1 MALDAPEEGT
11 VPEAAPQPRPFD
23 SSFVID
29 LPSVGSPSI
38 RPGDGAVAYVVTRVD
53 RETLASESHI
63 ERVAFGGG
71 GARRL
76 TEGPRDGS
84 PRWSPDG
91 GTLAFVRREEDEP
104 AQLWLQPADGGE
116 ATPLTSLRGGVAEF
130 AWAPNGTTLYCTSDV
145 DPDALAASEER
156 DPPLPRVREVHEI
169 YYRGDTIGWRGRT
182 RRQIYAVPASGGRAR
197 RLTRGDFQHR
207 ALAVSPDGAALAF
220 ASDRSRRRHE
230 RAPWGAELCVML
242 AEGGRV
248 RRFARDVVAVGGI
261 VWRPGRAPGE
271 EQIAFVGA
279 PEDNT
284 WQRYVYLLDLAS
296 GECRRLTDDS
306 IDPQTGFFPI
316 APPPPLVWREDRVLF
331 LADAAG
337 ASGIYAVTPSGDLE
351 AVRARREI
359 IGGLDATAE
368 GERLAF
374 VASSP
379 RVAPQV
385 RTLDLRAGR
394 GRAVTRAGADY
405 LAAHPPGRTERFR
418 VRRGESIEARLVHP
432 RDFDASRRYPL
443 VLEIHGGPNAFHGDG
458 FSALHQ
464 VFAGAGF
471 LVLAVNPR
479 GSSSYGA
486 DFTAQVFEDW
496 GGEDYL
502 DLLAAVDAACRR
514 PYVDEERLGLH
525 GYSYGGYMSSW
536 IVGHSER
543 FRAAV
548 IGAPVTNLVS
558 MYGQTDIAVSFGER
572 QWGGL
577 PQENFDHYVERS
589 PLTYADRVTTPVLL
603 LHGEDDIRVPISQ
616 SEELYVALKR
626 RGKTVEFARFPGC
639 SHLFLRGGHAA
650 LRTEYYDRSVAWLQR
665 WLTP

>member
-1 MALDAPEEGT
+1 MAQPAPST
-11 VPEAAPQPRPFD
+11 APPPRPFD
-23 SSFVID
+23 SDFVLD
-29 LPSVGSPSI
+29 MPSVGSPAI
-38 RPGDGAVAYVVTRVD
+38 RPGDGAVAYVVSHVD

-63 ERVAFGGG
+63 ERVSYGG
-71 GARRL
+71 GAARPL
-76 TEGPRDGS
+76 TSGPRDGS

-91 GTLAFVRREEDEP
+91 STLAFLRREGEGSPQIWLLP
-104 AQLWLQPADGGE
+104 AEGGE
-116 ATPLTSLRGGVAEF
+116 AAALTSLRGGVAEF
-130 AWAPNGTTLYCTSDV
+130 VWSPDGATIYCTSDV
-145 DPDALAASEER
+145 DPDAPPASAER
-156 DPPLPRVREVHEI
+156 QPPVPRVREVHEI

-182 RRQIYAVPASGGRAR
+182 RRQIFAVAAVGGRAR

-207 ALAVSPDGAALAF
+207 ALAVSPDGEWLAF
-220 ASDRSRRRHE
+220 ASDRSMRRHE
-230 RAPWGAELCVML
+230 RAPWGAELCVMPV
-242 AEGGRV
+242 AGGRV
-248 RRFARDVVAVGGI
+248 RRLARDVVAVGGI
-261 VWRPGRAPGE
+261 AWRPGRAPGE
-271 EQIAFVGA
+271 EQIAFVGS

-284 WQRYVYLLDLAS
+284 WQRYLYLLDLAS
-296 GECRRLTDDS
+296 GECWRLTDDS
-306 IDPQTGFFPI
+306 VDPQTGFFPI
-316 APPPPLVWREDRVLF
+316 APAPPLVWHEGRVLF

-337 ASGIYAVTPSGDLE
+337 ASGVYAVTPSGEFE
-351 AVRARREI
+351 AVRARREL
-359 IGGLDATAE
+359 IGGLDATPD
-368 GERLAF
+368 GERLAV
-374 VASSP
+374 VASNATS
-379 RVAPQV
+379 APQV
-385 RTLDLRAGR
+385 RTLDLRSGR
-394 GRAVTRAGADY
+394 GRVVASAGSGY
-405 LAAHPPGRTERFR
+405 LDAQPPGRTERFR
-418 VRRGESIEARLVHP
+418 VRRAGESIEARLVHP
-432 RDFDASRRYPL
+432 PDFDASQRYPL

-458 FSALHQ
+458 FSPLHQ
-464 VFAGAGF
+464 VLAGAGF

-514 PYVDEERLGLH
+514 PYVDEARLGLH

-536 IVGHSER
+536 IVGHSDR

-577 PQENFDHYVERS
+577 PQDNFDHYVERS

-639 SHLFLRGGHAA
+639 SHLFLRTGHAS
-650 LRTEYYDRSVAWLQR
+650 LRKEYYDRSVAWLQH

>member
-1 MALDAPEEGT
+1 MAQPAPST
-11 VPEAAPQPRPFD
+11 APPPRPFD
-23 SSFVID
+23 SDFVLD
-29 LPSVGSPSI
+29 MPSVGSPAI
-38 RPGDGAVAYVVTRVD
+38 RPGDGAVAYVVSHVD

-63 ERVAFGGG
+63 ERVPFGGG
-71 GARRL
+71 ATQPL
-76 TEGPRDGS
+76 TSGPRDGS
-84 PRWSPDG
+84 PCWSPDG
-91 GTLAFVRREEDEP
+91 STLAFLRREEEGAPQIWLLP
-104 AQLWLQPADGGE
+104 AEGGE
-116 ATPLTSLRGGVAEF
+116 AAALTSLRGGVAEF
-130 AWAPNGTTLYCTSDV
+130 VWLPDGATIYCTSDV
-145 DPDALAASEER
+145 DPDAPPASAER
-156 DPPLPRVREVHEI
+156 QPPVPRVREVHEI

-182 RRQIYAVPASGGRAR
+182 RRQIFAVAAVGGRAR

-207 ALAVSPDGAALAF
+207 ALAVSPDGEWLAF
-220 ASDRSRRRHE
+220 ASDRSMRRHE
-230 RAPWGAELCVML
+230 RAPWGAELCVMPV
-242 AEGGRV
+242 AGGRV
-248 RRFARDVVAVGGI
+248 RRLARDVVAVGGI
-261 VWRPGRAPGE
+261 AWRPGRAPGE
-271 EQIAFVGA
+271 EQIAFVGS

-284 WQRYVYLLDLAS
+284 WQRYLYLLDLAS
-296 GECRRLTDDS
+296 GECWRLTDDS
-306 IDPQTGFFPI
+306 VDPQTGFFPI
-316 APPPPLVWREDRVLF
+316 APAPPLVWHEGRVLF

-337 ASGIYAVTPSGDLE
+337 ASGVYAVTPSGELE
-351 AVRARREI
+351 AVRARREL
-359 IGGLDATAE
+359 IGGLDATPD
-368 GERLAF
+368 GERLAV
-374 VASSP
+374 VASNATS
-379 RVAPQV
+379 APQV
-385 RTLDLRAGR
+385 RTLDLRSGR
-394 GRAVTRAGADY
+394 GRVVASAGSGY
-405 LAAHPPGRTERFR
+405 LDAQPPGRTERFR
-418 VRRGESIEARLVHP
+418 VRRAGESIEARLVHP
-432 RDFDASRRYPL
+432 PDFDASQRYPL

-458 FSALHQ
+458 FSPLHQ
-464 VFAGAGF
+464 VLAGAGF

-514 PYVDEERLGLH
+514 PYVDEARLGLH

-536 IVGHSER
+536 IVGHSDR

-577 PQENFDHYVERS
+577 PQDNFDHYVERS

-639 SHLFLRGGHAA
+639 SHLFLRTGHAS
-650 LRTEYYDRSVAWLQR
+650 LRKEYYDRSVAWLQH

>member
-1 MALDAPEEGT
+1 MPQ
-11 VPEAAPQPRPFD
+11 PAPQPRPFN
-23 SSFVID
+23 SSFVLD

-38 RPGDGAVAYVVTRVD
+38 RAGDGAVAYVVTRVD
-53 RETLASESHI
+53 GETLATESHI
-63 ERVAFGGG
+63 ERVPFGGG
-71 GARRL
+71 AARRL

-104 AQLWLQPADGGE
+104 AQIWLQPAEGGE
-116 ATPLTSLRGGVAEF
+116 AAPLTSLRGGVAEF
-130 AWAPNGTTLYCTSDV
+130 AWSPDGATIYCTSDV
-145 DPDALAASEER
+145 DPDALPASEER

-182 RRQIYAVPASGGRAR
+182 RRQIYAVPTSGGRAR

-207 ALAVSPDGAALAF
+207 ALAVSPDGSALAF

-230 RAPWGAELCVML
+230 RAPWGAELCVMP

-261 VWRPGRAPGE
+261 AWRPGRAEGE

-279 PEDNT
+279 PDDNT

-316 APPPPLVWREDRVLF
+316 APAPLLVWRGDRVLF

-337 ASGIYAVTPSGDLE
+337 SSGIYAVTPSGDLE
-351 AVRARREI
+351 AIRARREI

-379 RVAPQV
+379 RAAPQV

-394 GRAVTRAGADY
+394 GRTVTRAGADY

-418 VRRGESIEARLVHP
+418 VRRGGESIEARLVHP
-432 RDFDASRRYPL
+432 PDFDASRRYPL

-502 DLLAAVDAACRR
+502 DLLAAVDAVCRR

-536 IVGHSER
+536 IVGHDDR

-639 SHLFLRGGHAA
+639 SHLFLRSGHAA
-650 LRTEYYDRSVAWLQR
+650 LRKEYYDRSVAWLQR

>member
-1 MALDAPEEGT
+1 MAQPAPST
-11 VPEAAPQPRPFD
+11 APPPRPFD
-23 SSFVID
+23 SDFVLD
-29 LPSVGSPSI
+29 MPSVGSPAI
-38 RPGDGAVAYVVTRVD
+38 RPGDGAVAYVVSHVD

-63 ERVAFGGG
+63 ERVSYGG
-71 GARRL
+71 GAARPL
-76 TEGPRDGS
+76 TSGPRDGS

-91 GTLAFVRREEDEP
+91 STLAFLRREEEGSPQIWLLP
-104 AQLWLQPADGGE
+104 AEGGE
-116 ATPLTSLRGGVAEF
+116 AAALTSLRGGVAEF
-130 AWAPNGTTLYCTSDV
+130 VWSPDGATIYCTSDV
-145 DPDALAASEER
+145 DPDAPPASAER
-156 DPPLPRVREVHEI
+156 QPPVPRVREVHEI

-182 RRQIYAVPASGGRAR
+182 RRQIFAVAAAGGRAR

-207 ALAVSPDGAALAF
+207 ALAVSPDGEWLAF

-230 RAPWGAELCVML
+230 RAPWGAELCVMP
-242 AEGGRV
+242 AAGGRV
-248 RRFARDVVAVGGI
+248 RRLARDVVAVGGI
-261 VWRPGRAPGE
+261 AWRPGREQGE

-279 PEDNT
+279 PEEHI
-284 WQRYVYLLDLAS
+284 WQRYLYLLDLAS
-296 GECRRLTDDS
+296 GECWRLTDDS
-306 IDPQTGFFPI
+306 VDPQTGFFPI
-316 APPPPLVWREDRVLF
+316 APAPPLVWHEGRVLF

-337 ASGIYAVTPSGDLE
+337 ASGVYAVTPSGEFE
-351 AVRARREI
+351 AVRARREL
-359 IGGLDATAE
+359 IGGLDATPD
-368 GERLAF
+368 GERLAV
-374 VASSP
+374 VASNATS
-379 RVAPQV
+379 APQV
-385 RTLDLRAGR
+385 RTLDLRSGR
-394 GRAVTRAGADY
+394 GRVVAGAGSGY
-405 LAAHPPGRTERFR
+405 LEAHPTGRTERFR
-418 VRRGESIEARLVHP
+418 VRRAGESIEARLVHP
-432 RDFDASRRYPL
+432 PGFDASQRYPL

-458 FSALHQ
+458 FSPLHQ
-464 VFAGAGF
+464 VLAGAGF

-514 PYVDEERLGLH
+514 PYVDEARLGLH

-536 IVGHSER
+536 IVGHSDR

-577 PQENFDHYVERS
+577 PQDNFDHYVERS

-616 SEELYVALKR
+616 SEEFYVALKR

-639 SHLFLRGGHAA
+639 SHLFLRTGHAS
-650 LRTEYYDRSVAWLQR
+650 LRKEYYDRSVAWLQQ

>member
-1 MALDAPEEGT
+1 MPQ
-11 VPEAAPQPRPFD
+11 AAPQPRPVDSDFVFD
-23 SSFVID
+23 M
-29 LPSVGSPSI
+29 PSAGSPAI

-53 RETLASESHI
+53 RETLATESHI
-63 ERVAFGGG
+63 ERVPFGGG
-71 GARRL
+71 TARRL
-76 TEGPRDGS
+76 TEGPHDAS
-84 PRWSPDG
+84 PRWSPNG
-91 GTLAFVRREEDEP
+91 GTLAFVRREEEGP
-104 AQLWLQPADGGE
+104 PQLWLQPAGHGE
-116 ATPLTSLRGGVAEF
+116 AAPLTSLRGGVAEF
-130 AWAPNGTTLYCTSDV
+130 VWSPDGATLYCTSDV
-145 DPDALAASEER
+145 DPDALPASDER
-156 DPPLPRVREVHEI
+156 DPPVPRVREVHEI

-182 RRQIYAVPASGGRAR
+182 SRQIYAAPAAGGRAR

-207 ALAVSPDGAALAF
+207 ALTVSPDGAIIAF
-220 ASDRSRRRHE
+220 ASDRSRKRHE
-230 RAPWGAELCVML
+230 RAPWGAELCVMP

-248 RRFARDVVAVGGI
+248 QRFARDVVAVGGI
-261 VWRPGRAPGE
+261 AWRPGRARGE
-271 EQIAFVGA
+271 EQLAFVGA
-279 PEDNT
+279 PDDNT

-316 APPPPLVWREDRVLF
+316 APAPPLVWRDDRVLF

-337 ASGIYAVTPSGDLE
+337 ASGIYAVAPSGQLE
-351 AVRARREI
+351 AVRARREL
-359 IGGLDATAE
+359 IGGLDATAD
-368 GERLAF
+368 GDRLAF
-374 VASSP
+374 ASSSATA
-379 RVAPQV
+379 APQV

-394 GRAVTRAGADY
+394 GRAVTRVGADY
-405 LAAHPPGRTERFR
+405 LAAHPPGHTERFR
-418 VRRGESIEARLVHP
+418 VRRAGASIEARLVHP
-432 RDFDASRRYPL
+432 PDFDASRRYPL

-464 VFAGAGF
+464 VIAGAGF

-486 DFTAQVFEDW
+486 EFTAQVFEDW

-502 DLLAAVDAACRR
+502 DLLAAVDVACRR
-514 PYVDEERLGLH
+514 PYVDQERLGLH

-548 IGAPVTNLVS
+548 IGAPVTNLIS

-589 PLTYADRVTTPVLL
+589 PLSYADRVTTPVLL

-616 SEELYVALKR
+616 SEEFYVALKR

-639 SHLFLRGGHAA
+639 SHLFLRSGHAM
-650 LRTEYYDRSVAWLQR
+650 LRKEYYDRSVAWLQR
-665 WLTP
+665 WLVS

>member
-1 MALDAPEEGT
+1 M
-11 VPEAAPQPRPFD
+11 PEAAPQPRPFD
-23 SSFVID
+23 SSFVLD
-29 LPSVGSPSI
+29 LPSVGSPAI
-38 RPGDGAVAYVVTRVD
+38 RPTDGAVAYVVTRVD

-71 GARRL
+71 AARRL

-104 AQLWLQPADGGE
+104 AQISLQPAEGGE
-116 ATPLTSLRGGVAEF
+116 AAPLTSLRGGVSEF
-130 AWAPNGTTLYCTSDV
+130 AWSPDGATIYCTSDV
-145 DPDALAASEER
+145 DPDALPASEER

-182 RRQIYAVPASGGRAR
+182 RRQIYAVPVSRGRAR

-207 ALAVSPDGAALAF
+207 ALAVSPDGSALAF
-220 ASDRSRRRHE
+220 ASDRSRKRHE
-230 RAPWGAELCVML
+230 RAPWGAELCVMP

-248 RRFARDVVAVGGI
+248 QRFARDVVAVGGI
-261 VWRPGRAPGE
+261 AWRPGRALGE

-316 APPPPLVWREDRVLF
+316 APAPPLVWREDRVLF

-337 ASGIYAVTPSGDLE
+337 SSGIYAVTPSGDLE

-379 RVAPQV
+379 RAAPQV
-385 RTLDLRAGR
+385 RTLDLRAGG
-394 GRAVTRAGADY
+394 GRAVTGAGAGY

-418 VRRGESIEARLVHP
+418 VRRGGESIEARLVHP
-432 RDFDASRRYPL
+432 PDFDPSRRYPL

-486 DFTAQVFEDW
+486 AFTAQVFEDW

-502 DLLAAVDAACRR
+502 DLLAAVAAACRR

-536 IVGHSER
+536 IVGHDDR

-650 LRTEYYDRSVAWLQR
+650 LRKEYYDRSVAWLQR

>member
-1 MALDAPEEGT
+1 MP
-11 VPEAAPQPRPFD
+11 
-23 SSFVID
+23 
-29 LPSVGSPSI
+29 
-38 RPGDGAVAYVVTRVD
+38 
-53 RETLASESHI
+53 
-63 ERVAFGGG
+63 
-71 GARRL
+71 
-76 TEGPRDGS
+76 
-84 PRWSPDG
+84 
-91 GTLAFVRREEDEP
+91 
-104 AQLWLQPADGGE
+104 
-116 ATPLTSLRGGVAEF
+116 
-130 AWAPNGTTLYCTSDV
+130 
-145 DPDALAASEER
+145 
-156 DPPLPRVREVHEI
+156 
-169 YYRGDTIGWRGRT
+169 
-182 RRQIYAVPASGGRAR
+182 
-197 RLTRGDFQHR
+197 
-207 ALAVSPDGAALAF
+207 
-220 ASDRSRRRHE
+220 
-230 RAPWGAELCVML
+230 

-261 VWRPGRAPGE
+261 AWRPDRAPGE

-296 GECRRLTDDS
+296 GERTRLTDDS

-316 APPPPLVWREDRVLF
+316 APAPPLVWRDDRVLF

-337 ASGIYAVTPSGDLE
+337 ASGVYSVTPSGEVE
-351 AVRARREI
+351 AMRARREL
-359 IGGLDATAE
+359 IGGLDATAD
-368 GERLAF
+368 GDRVAF
-374 VASSP
+374 AASNATA
-379 RVAPQV
+379 APQV

-394 GRAVTRAGADY
+394 GRAVTRVGADY
-405 LAAHPPGRTERFR
+405 LATHPPGHTERFR
-418 VRRGESIEARLVHP
+418 VRRAGESIEARLVHP
-432 RDFDASRRYPL
+432 PDFDASRRYPL

-458 FSALHQ
+458 FSPLHQ
-464 VFAGAGF
+464 VIAGAGF

-514 PYVDEERLGLH
+514 SYVDEERLGLH

-536 IVGHSER
+536 IVGHSDR

-626 RGKTVEFARFPGC
+626 RGKPVEFARFPGC
-639 SHLFLRGGHAA
+639 SHLFLRSGHAT
-650 LRTEYYDRSVAWLQR
+650 LRKEYYDRSIAWLQR

>member
-1 MALDAPEEGT
+1 MAQRAPST
-11 VPEAAPQPRPFD
+11 APPPRPFD
-23 SSFVID
+23 SDFVLD
-29 LPSVGSPSI
+29 MPSVGSPAI
-38 RPGDGAVAYVVTRVD
+38 RPGDAAVAYVVSRVD
-53 RETLASESHI
+53 SESLAGRSHI
-63 ERVAFGGG
+63 ERVPFGGG
-71 GARRL
+71 AARPL
-76 TEGPRDGS
+76 TSGPRDGS

-91 GTLAFVRREEDEP
+91 STLAFLRREEEGAP
-104 AQLWLQPADGGE
+104 QIWLLPADGGE
-116 ATPLTSLRGGVAEF
+116 AAALTSLRGGVAEF
-130 AWAPNGTTLYCTSDV
+130 VWSPDGATIYCTSDV
-145 DPDALAASEER
+145 DPDAPPASAER
-156 DPPLPRVREVHEI
+156 PPPVPRVREVHEI

-182 RRQIYAVPASGGRAR
+182 RRQIFAVAAVGGRAR

-207 ALAVSPDGAALAF
+207 ALAVSPDGEWLAF

-230 RAPWGAELCVML
+230 RAPWGAELCVMPV
-242 AEGGRV
+242 AGGRV
-248 RRFARDVVAVGGI
+248 RRLARDVVAVGGI
-261 VWRPGRAPGE
+261 AWRPGREQGE

-279 PEDNT
+279 PEEHI
-284 WQRYVYLLDLAS
+284 WQRYLYLLDLAS
-296 GECRRLTDDS
+296 GQYRRLTDDS

-316 APPPPLVWREDRVLF
+316 APAPPLVWHEGRVLF

-337 ASGIYAVTPSGDLE
+337 ASGVYAVTPSGEFE
-351 AVRARREI
+351 AVRARREL
-359 IGGLDATAE
+359 IGGLDATPD
-368 GERLAF
+368 GERLAV
-374 VASSP
+374 VASNATS
-379 RVAPQV
+379 APQV
-385 RTLDLRAGR
+385 RTLDLRSGR
-394 GRAVTRAGADY
+394 GRVVAGAGSGY
-405 LAAHPPGRTERFR
+405 LEAHPTGRTERFR
-418 VRRGESIEARLVHP
+418 VRRAGESIEARLVHP
-432 RDFDASRRYPL
+432 PGFDASQRYPL

-458 FSALHQ
+458 FSPLHQ
-464 VFAGAGF
+464 VLAGAGF

-514 PYVDEERLGLH
+514 PYVDEARLGLH

-536 IVGHSER
+536 IVGHSDR

-577 PQENFDHYVERS
+577 PQDNFDHYVERS

-639 SHLFLRGGHAA
+639 SHLFLRTGHAS
-650 LRTEYYDRSVAWLQR
+650 LRKEYYDRSVAWLQH

>member
-1 MALDAPEEGT
+1 MPQ
-11 VPEAAPQPRPFD
+11 AAPQPRPVD
-23 SSFVID
+23 SSFVLD
-29 LPSVGSPSI
+29 MPVAGSPAI

-53 RETLASESHI
+53 RETLATESHI
-63 ERVAFGGG
+63 ERVPFGGG
-71 GARRL
+71 TARRL
-76 TEGPRDGS
+76 TEGPHDAS
-84 PRWSPDG
+84 PRWSPNG
-91 GTLAFVRREEDEP
+91 GTLAFVRREEEGP
-104 AQLWLQPADGGE
+104 PQLWLQPAGHGE
-116 ATPLTSLRGGVAEF
+116 ADQLTSLRGGVAEF
-130 AWAPNGTTLYCTSDV
+130 VWSPDGATLYCTSDV
-145 DPDALAASEER
+145 DPDALPASDER
-156 DPPLPRVREVHEI
+156 DPPVPRVREVHEI

-182 RRQIYAVPASGGRAR
+182 SRQIYAAPAAGGRAR

-207 ALAVSPDGAALAF
+207 ALAVSPDGAIIAF

-230 RAPWGAELCVML
+230 RAPWGAELCVMP

-248 RRFARDVVAVGGI
+248 QRFARDVVAVGGI
-261 VWRPGRAPGE
+261 AWRPGRAPGE

-316 APPPPLVWREDRVLF
+316 APAPPLVWRDERVLF

-337 ASGIYAVTPSGDLE
+337 ASGIYAVAPSGELE
-351 AVRARREI
+351 AVRARREL
-359 IGGLDATAE
+359 IGGLDATA
-368 GERLAF
+368 GGDRLAF
-374 VASSP
+374 SSSSATA
-379 RVAPQV
+379 APQV

-394 GRAVTRAGADY
+394 GRAVTRVGADY
-405 LAAHPPGRTERFR
+405 LAAHPPGHTERFR
-418 VRRGESIEARLVHP
+418 VRRAGESIEARLVHP
-432 RDFDASRRYPL
+432 PDFDASRRYPL

-458 FSALHQ
+458 FSTLHQ
-464 VFAGAGF
+464 VIAGAGF

-486 DFTAQVFEDW
+486 EFTAQVFEDW

-502 DLLAAVDAACRR
+502 DLLAAVDVACRR
-514 PYVDEERLGLH
+514 PYVDEDRLGLH

-548 IGAPVTNLVS
+548 IGAPVTNLIS

-577 PQENFDHYVERS
+577 PQENCDHYVERS
-589 PLTYADRVTTPVLL
+589 PLSYADRVTTPVLL

-616 SEELYVALKR
+616 SEEFYVALKR

-639 SHLFLRGGHAA
+639 SHLFLRSGHAT
-650 LRTEYYDRSVAWLQR
+650 LRKEYYDRSVAWLQR
-665 WLTP
+665 WLAS

>member
-1 MALDAPEEGT
+1 M
-11 VPEAAPQPRPFD
+11 PQPTVPFD
-23 SSFVID
+23 SSFVLD
-29 LPSVGSPSI
+29 MPSVGSPAI
-38 RPGDGAVAYVVTRVD
+38 RAGDGALAYVVTRVD
-53 RETLASESHI
+53 RETLANESHI
-63 ERVAFGGG
+63 EGVPFGGG
-71 GARRL
+71 APRRL
-76 TEGPRDGS
+76 TDGPRDSS

-91 GTLAFVRREEDEP
+91 GTLAFLRREEDGP
-104 AQLWLQPADGGE
+104 AQIWLQPADGDE
-116 ATPLTSLRGGVAEF
+116 ATARTSLRGGVAEF
-130 AWAPNGTTLYCTSDV
+130 AWSPDGATLYCTSDV
-145 DPDALAASEER
+145 DPDALPASAER

-182 RRQIYAVPASGGRAR
+182 RRQIYAVPVASGRAR
-197 RLTRGDFQHR
+197 RMTRGDFQHR
-207 ALAVSPDGAALAF
+207 ALAVSPDGTALAF
-220 ASDRSRRRHE
+220 ASDRSRKRHE
-230 RAPWGAELCVML
+230 RAPWGAELCVMP

-261 VWRPGRAPGE
+261 AWRPGRAPGE

-296 GECRRLTDDS
+296 GECTRLTDDS

-316 APPPPLVWREDRVLF
+316 APAPPLVWREDRVLF

-337 ASGIYAVTPSGDLE
+337 SSGVYAVTPSGE
-351 AVRARREI
+351 VEPVRSRREI
-359 IGGLDATAE
+359 IGGLDASAE
-368 GERLAF
+368 GERLA
-374 VASSP
+374 VVTSNP
-379 RVAPQV
+379 RTAPEV
-385 RTLDLRAGR
+385 RTLDVRAGR

-405 LAAHPPGRTERFR
+405 LEAHPPGRTERFR
-418 VRRGESIEARLVHP
+418 VRRAGESIEARLVHP
-432 RDFDASRRYPL
+432 PDFDASRRYPL

-458 FSALHQ
+458 FSPLHQ
-464 VFAGAGF
+464 VIAGAGF

-514 PYVDEERLGLH
+514 PYVDGERLGLH

-536 IVGHSER
+536 IVGHDDR

-589 PLTYADRVTTPVLL
+589 PLTHVDRVTTPVLL

-650 LRTEYYDRSVAWLQR
+650 LRKEYYDRSVDWLQR

>member
-1 MALDAPEEGT
+1 MSEP
-11 VPEAAPQPRPFD
+11 APQPRPFASD
-23 SSFVID
+23 FVLD
-29 LPSVGSPSI
+29 LPSAGSPTI
-38 RPGDGAVAYVVTRVD
+38 RPGDGAVAYLATRVD
-53 RETLASESHI
+53 RETLATESHI
-63 ERVAFGGG
+63 ERVPFGGG
-71 GARRL
+71 TARRL
-76 TEGPRDGS
+76 SEGPRDGS

-91 GTLAFVRREEDEP
+91 GTLAFVRREEEEP
-104 AQLWLQPADGGE
+104 PQLWLQPAGGGD

-130 AWAPNGTTLYCTSDV
+130 VWSPDGSTLYCTSDV
-145 DPDALAASEER
+145 DPDALPASEER
-156 DPPLPRVREVHEI
+156 DPPVPRVREVHEI

-182 RRQIYAVPASGGRAR
+182 SRQIYAAPAPGGRAR

-207 ALAVSPDGAALAF
+207 ALAVSPDGASLAF
-220 ASDRSRRRHE
+220 ASDRSRGRHE
-230 RAPWGAELCVML
+230 RAPWGAELCVMP

-261 VWRPGRAPGE
+261 AWRPDRAPGE

-296 GECRRLTDDS
+296 GECTRLTDDS

-316 APPPPLVWREDRVLF
+316 APAPPLVWRDGRVLF

-337 ASGIYAVTPSGDLE
+337 ASGIYEVTPAGELE
-351 AVRARREI
+351 AVRARREL

-368 GERLAF
+368 GDRLAF
-374 VASSP
+374 VASNP
-379 RVAPQV
+379 TTAPQV
-385 RTLDLRAGR
+385 RTLDLRTGH
-394 GRAVTRAGADY
+394 GRAVTRVGTDY

-418 VRRGESIEARLVHP
+418 VRRAGESIEARLVHP
-432 RDFDASRRYPL
+432 PDFDASRRYPL

-464 VFAGAGF
+464 VIAGAGF

-536 IVGHSER
+536 IVGHSDR

-639 SHLFLRGGHAA
+639 SHLFLRSGHAA
-650 LRTEYYDRSVAWLQR
+650 LRKDYYDRSVAWLQR

>member
-1 MALDAPEEGT
+1 MAQPAPST
-11 VPEAAPQPRPFD
+11 APPPRPFG
-23 SSFVID
+23 SEFVLD
-29 LPSVGSPSI
+29 LPSVGSPAI
-38 RPGDGAVAYVVTRVD
+38 RPGDGVVAYVVSRVN

-63 ERVAFGGG
+63 ERVPFGGG
-71 GARRL
+71 AARPL
-76 TEGPRDGS
+76 TSGPRDGS
-84 PRWSPDG
+84 PSWSPDG
-91 GTLAFVRREEDEP
+91 STLAFLRREEEGPPQIWLLP
-104 AQLWLQPADGGE
+104 AEGGE
-116 ATPLTSLRGGVAEF
+116 AAALTSLRGSVAEF
-130 AWAPNGTTLYCTSDV
+130 VWSPDDATIYCTSDV
-145 DPDALAASEER
+145 DPDAPPASAER
-156 DPPLPRVREVHEI
+156 EPPVPRVREVHEI

-182 RRQIYAVPASGGRAR
+182 RRQIFAVAAAGGRAR

-207 ALAVSPDGAALAF
+207 ALAVSPDGEWLAF

-230 RAPWGAELCVML
+230 RAPWGAELCVMP
-242 AEGGRV
+242 AGGGRV
-248 RRFARDVVAVGGI
+248 RRLARDVVAVGGI
-261 VWRPGRAPGE
+261 AWRPGREQGE

-279 PEDNT
+279 PEEHI
-284 WQRYVYLLDLAS
+284 WQRYLYLLDLAS

-316 APPPPLVWREDRVLF
+316 APAPPLVWHEGRVLF

-337 ASGIYAVTPSGDLE
+337 ASGVYAVTPSGELE
-351 AVRARREI
+351 AVRARREL
-359 IGGLDATAE
+359 IGGLDATPE
-368 GERLAF
+368 GERLSV
-374 VASSP
+374 VASSATS
-379 RVAPQV
+379 APQV
-385 RTLDLRAGR
+385 RTLDLRSSR
-394 GRAVTRAGADY
+394 GRVVASAGSGY
-405 LAAHPPGRTERFR
+405 LEAHPPGRTERFR
-418 VRRGESIEARLVHP
+418 VRRAGESIEARLVHP
-432 RDFDASRRYPL
+432 PDFDASRRYPL

-458 FSALHQ
+458 FSPLHQ
-464 VFAGAGF
+464 VLAGAGF

-514 PYVDEERLGLH
+514 PYVDEARLGLH

-536 IVGHSER
+536 IVGHSDR

-577 PQENFDHYVERS
+577 PQDNFDHYVERS
-589 PLTYADRVTTPVLL
+589 PLTHADRVTTPVLL

-639 SHLFLRGGHAA
+639 SHLFLRTGHAA
-650 LRTEYYDRSVAWLQR
+650 LRKEYYDRSVAWLQQ

>member
-1 MALDAPEEGT
+1 MAQPAPST
-11 VPEAAPQPRPFD
+11 APPPRPFD
-23 SSFVID
+23 SEFVLD
-29 LPSVGSPSI
+29 LPSVGSPAI
-38 RPGDGAVAYVVTRVD
+38 RPGDGVVAYVVSRVN

-63 ERVAFGGG
+63 ERVPFGGG
-71 GARRL
+71 AARPL
-76 TEGPRDGS
+76 TSGPRDGS
-84 PRWSPDG
+84 PHWSPDG
-91 GTLAFVRREEDEP
+91 STLAFLRREEEGAPQIWLLP
-104 AQLWLQPADGGE
+104 AEGGE
-116 ATPLTSLRGGVAEF
+116 AAPLTSLRGGVAEF
-130 AWAPNGTTLYCTSDV
+130 VWSPDGATIYCTSDV
-145 DPDALAASEER
+145 DPDAPPASAER
-156 DPPLPRVREVHEI
+156 QPPVPRVREVHEI

-182 RRQIYAVPASGGRAR
+182 RRQIFAVAAVGGRAR

-207 ALAVSPDGAALAF
+207 ALAVSPDGEWLAF

-230 RAPWGAELCVML
+230 RAPWGAELCVMPV
-242 AEGGRV
+242 AGGRV
-248 RRFARDVVAVGGI
+248 RRLARDVVAVGGI
-261 VWRPGRAPGE
+261 AWRPGREPGE

-279 PEDNT
+279 PEEHI
-284 WQRYVYLLDLAS
+284 WQRYLYLLDLAS
-296 GECRRLTDDS
+296 GEYGRLTDDS

-316 APPPPLVWREDRVLF
+316 APAPPLVWHGGRVLF

-337 ASGIYAVTPSGDLE
+337 ASGVYAVTPSGELE
-351 AVRARREI
+351 AVRARREL
-359 IGGLDATAE
+359 IGGLDATPD
-368 GERLAF
+368 GERLAV
-374 VASSP
+374 VASSATS
-379 RVAPQV
+379 APQV
-385 RTLDLRAGR
+385 RTLDMRSGR
-394 GRAVTRAGADY
+394 GRVVAGAGSGY
-405 LAAHPPGRTERFR
+405 LEAHPPGRTERFR
-418 VRRGESIEARLVHP
+418 VRRAGESIEARLVHP
-432 RDFDASRRYPL
+432 PDFDASQRYPL
-443 VLEIHGGPNAFHGDG
+443 VLEVHGGPNAFHGDG
-458 FSALHQ
+458 FSPLHQ
-464 VFAGAGF
+464 VLAGAGF

-514 PYVDEERLGLH
+514 PYVDEARLGLH

-536 IVGHSER
+536 IVGHSDR

-577 PQENFDHYVERS
+577 PQDNFDHYVERS
-589 PLTYADRVTTPVLL
+589 PLTHADRVTTPVLL

-639 SHLFLRGGHAA
+639 SHLFLRTGHAA
-650 LRTEYYDRSVAWLQR
+650 LRKEYYDRSVAWLQQ

>member
-1 MALDAPEEGT
+1 MAQPAPST
-11 VPEAAPQPRPFD
+11 APPPRPFD
-23 SSFVID
+23 SEFVLD
-29 LPSVGSPSI
+29 LPSVGSPAI
-38 RPGDGAVAYVVTRVD
+38 RPGDGVVAYVVSRVN

-63 ERVAFGGG
+63 ERVPFGGG
-71 GARRL
+71 AARPL
-76 TEGPRDGS
+76 TSGPRDGS

-91 GTLAFVRREEDEP
+91 STLAFLRREEEGAPQIWLLP
-104 AQLWLQPADGGE
+104 AEGGE
-116 ATPLTSLRGGVAEF
+116 AAALTSLRGGVAEF
-130 AWAPNGTTLYCTSDV
+130 VWSPDGATIYCTSDV
-145 DPDALAASEER
+145 DPDAPPASAER
-156 DPPLPRVREVHEI
+156 QPPVPRVREVHEI

-182 RRQIYAVPASGGRAR
+182 RRQIFAVAAAGGRAR

-207 ALAVSPDGAALAF
+207 ALAVSPDGEWLAF

-230 RAPWGAELCVML
+230 RAPWGAELCVMP
-242 AEGGRV
+242 AAGGRV
-248 RRFARDVVAVGGI
+248 RRLARDVVAVGGI
-261 VWRPGRAPGE
+261 AWRPGREQGE

-279 PEDNT
+279 PEEHI
-284 WQRYVYLLDLAS
+284 WQRYLYLLDLAS

-316 APPPPLVWREDRVLF
+316 APAPPLVWHEGRVLF

-337 ASGIYAVTPSGDLE
+337 ASGVYAVTPSGELE
-351 AVRARREI
+351 AVRARREL
-359 IGGLDATAE
+359 IGGLDATPE
-368 GERLAF
+368 GERLAV
-374 VASSP
+374 VASNP
-379 RVAPQV
+379 TTAPQV
-385 RTLDLRAGR
+385 RTLDLRSGR
-394 GRAVTRAGADY
+394 GRVVAGAGSGY
-405 LAAHPPGRTERFR
+405 LEAHPPGRTERFR
-418 VRRGESIEARLVHP
+418 VRRAGESIEARLVHP
-432 RDFDASRRYPL
+432 PDFDASQRYPL

-458 FSALHQ
+458 FSPLHQ
-464 VFAGAGF
+464 VLAGAGF

-514 PYVDEERLGLH
+514 PYVDEARLGLH

-536 IVGHSER
+536 IVGHSDR

-577 PQENFDHYVERS
+577 PQDNFDHYVERS
-589 PLTYADRVTTPVLL
+589 PLTHADRVTTPVLL

-639 SHLFLRGGHAA
+639 SHLFLRTGHAA
-650 LRTEYYDRSVAWLQR
+650 LRKEYYDRSVAWLQQ

>member
-1 MALDAPEEGT
+1 MAQPAPST
-11 VPEAAPQPRPFD
+11 APPPRPFGSD
-23 SSFVID
+23 FVLD
-29 LPSVGSPSI
+29 MPSVGSPAI
-38 RPGDGAVAYVVTRVD
+38 RPGDGAVAYVVSRVD
-53 RETLASESHI
+53 RETLAGESHI
-63 ERVAFGGG
+63 ERVPFGGG
-71 GARRL
+71 AARPL
-76 TEGPRDGS
+76 TSGPRDGS
-84 PRWSPDG
+84 PSWSPDG
-91 GTLAFVRREEDEP
+91 STLAFLRREDDGAPQIWLLP
-104 AQLWLQPADGGE
+104 AEGGE
-116 ATPLTSLRGGVAEF
+116 AAALTSLRGGVAEF
-130 AWAPNGTTLYCTSDV
+130 AWSPGGATIYCTSDV
-145 DPDALAASEER
+145 DPDALPASAER
-156 DPPLPRVREVHEI
+156 EPPVPRVREVHEI

-182 RRQIYAVPASGGRAR
+182 RRQIFAVPAAGGRAP

-207 ALAVSPDGAALAF
+207 ALAVSPDGEWLAF

-230 RAPWGAELCVML
+230 RAPWGAELCVMP
-242 AEGGRV
+242 AGGGRV
-248 RRFARDVVAVGGI
+248 RRLARDVVAVGGI
-261 VWRPGRAPGE
+261 AWQPGCAPGE

-284 WQRYVYLLDLAS
+284 WQRYLYLLDLGS
-296 GECRRLTDDS
+296 DECRRLTDDS

-316 APPPPLVWREDRVLF
+316 APAPPLVWHEERVLF

-337 ASGIYAVTPSGDLE
+337 ASGVYAATPSGEVE
-351 AVRARREI
+351 AVRARREL
-359 IGGLDATAE
+359 IGGLDATPD
-368 GERLAF
+368 GERLAV
-374 VASSP
+374 VASNATT
-379 RVAPQV
+379 APQV
-385 RTLDLRAGR
+385 RTLDLRSGR
-394 GRAVTRAGADY
+394 GRAVAGAGSGY
-405 LAAHPPGRTERFR
+405 LEAHPPGRTERFR
-418 VRRGESIEARLVHP
+418 VRRAGESIEARLVYP
-432 RDFDASRRYPL
+432 PDFDASRRYPL

-458 FSALHQ
+458 FSPLHQ
-464 VFAGAGF
+464 VLAGAGF

-502 DLLAAVDAACRR
+502 DLLAAVDVACRR

-536 IVGHSER
+536 IVGHSDR

-577 PQENFDHYVERS
+577 PQDNFDHYVERS
-589 PLTYADRVTTPVLL
+589 PLSYADRVTTPVLL

-639 SHLFLRGGHAA
+639 SHLFLRSGHAS
-650 LRTEYYDRSVAWLQR
+650 LRKEYYDRSVAWLQQ

>member
-1 MALDAPEEGT
+1 MAQPAPST
-11 VPEAAPQPRPFD
+11 APPPRPFD
-23 SSFVID
+23 SEFVLD
-29 LPSVGSPSI
+29 LPSVGSPAI
-38 RPGDGAVAYVVTRVD
+38 RPGDGVVAYVVSRVN

-63 ERVAFGGG
+63 ERVPFGGG
-71 GARRL
+71 AARPL
-76 TEGPRDGS
+76 TSGPRDGS
-84 PRWSPDG
+84 PHWSPDG
-91 GTLAFVRREEDEP
+91 STLAFLRREEEGAPQIWLLP
-104 AQLWLQPADGGE
+104 AEGGE
-116 ATPLTSLRGGVAEF
+116 AAALTSLRGGVAEF
-130 AWAPNGTTLYCTSDV
+130 VWSPDGATIYCTSDV
-145 DPDALAASEER
+145 DPDAPPASAER
-156 DPPLPRVREVHEI
+156 EPPVPRVREVHEI

-182 RRQIYAVPASGGRAR
+182 RRQIFAVPAAGGRAP

-207 ALAVSPDGAALAF
+207 ALAVFPDGEWLAF

-230 RAPWGAELCVML
+230 RAPWGAELCVMPV
-242 AEGGRV
+242 AGGRV
-248 RRFARDVVAVGGI
+248 RRLARDVVAVGGI
-261 VWRPGRAPGE
+261 AWRPGREQGE

-279 PEDNT
+279 PEEHI
-284 WQRYVYLLDLAS
+284 WQRYLYLLDLAS
-296 GECRRLTDDS
+296 GEYRRLTDDS

-316 APPPPLVWREDRVLF
+316 APAPPLVWHEERVLF

-337 ASGIYAVTPSGDLE
+337 ASGVYAVTPSGELE
-351 AVRARREI
+351 AVRARREL
-359 IGGLDATAE
+359 IGGLDATPD
-368 GERLAF
+368 GERLAV
-374 VASSP
+374 VASNP
-379 RVAPQV
+379 TTAPQV
-385 RTLDLRAGR
+385 RTLDLRSGR
-394 GRAVTRAGADY
+394 GRVVAGAGSGY
-405 LAAHPPGRTERFR
+405 LEAHPPGRTERFR
-418 VRRGESIEARLVHP
+418 VRRTGESIEARLVHP
-432 RDFDASRRYPL
+432 PGFDASQRYPL

-458 FSALHQ
+458 FSPLHQ
-464 VFAGAGF
+464 VLAGAGF

-514 PYVDEERLGLH
+514 PYVDEARLGLH

-536 IVGHSER
+536 IVGHSDR

-577 PQENFDHYVERS
+577 PQDNFDHYVERS
-589 PLTYADRVTTPVLL
+589 PLTHANRVTTPVLL

-639 SHLFLRGGHAA
+639 SHLFLRTGHAS
-650 LRTEYYDRSVAWLQR
+650 LRKEYYDRSVAWLQQ

>member
-1 MALDAPEEGT
+1 MPQPAPST
-11 VPEAAPQPRPFD
+11 APPPRPFD
-23 SSFVID
+23 SEFVLD
-29 LPSVGSPSI
+29 LPSVGSPAI
-38 RPGDGAVAYVVTRVD
+38 RPGDGAVAYVVSRVD

-63 ERVAFGGG
+63 ERVPFGGG
-71 GARRL
+71 AARPL
-76 TEGPRDGS
+76 TSGPRDGS

-91 GTLAFVRREEDEP
+91 STLAFLRREEEGAPQIWLLP
-104 AQLWLQPADGGE
+104 AEGGE
-116 ATPLTSLRGGVAEF
+116 AAALTSLRGGVAEF
-130 AWAPNGTTLYCTSDV
+130 VWSPDGATIYCTSDV
-145 DPDALAASEER
+145 DPDAPPASAER
-156 DPPLPRVREVHEI
+156 QPPVPRVREVHEI

-182 RRQIYAVPASGGRAR
+182 RRQIFAVAAVGGRAR

-207 ALAVSPDGAALAF
+207 ALAVSPDGEWLAF
-220 ASDRSRRRHE
+220 ASDRSMRRHE
-230 RAPWGAELCVML
+230 RAPWGAELCVMPV
-242 AEGGRV
+242 AGGRV
-248 RRFARDVVAVGGI
+248 RRLARDVVAVGGI
-261 VWRPGRAPGE
+261 AWRPGRAPGE
-271 EQIAFVGA
+271 EQIAFVGS

-284 WQRYVYLLDLAS
+284 WQRYLYLLDLAS
-296 GECRRLTDDS
+296 GECWRLTDDS

-316 APPPPLVWREDRVLF
+316 APAPPLVWHEGRVLF

-337 ASGIYAVTPSGDLE
+337 ASGVYAVTPSGELE
-351 AVRARREI
+351 AVRARHEL
-359 IGGLDATAE
+359 IGGLDATPD
-368 GERLAF
+368 GERLAV
-374 VASSP
+374 VASNATS
-379 RVAPQV
+379 APQV
-385 RTLDLRAGR
+385 RTLDLRSGR
-394 GRAVTRAGADY
+394 GRVVAGAGSGY
-405 LAAHPPGRTERFR
+405 LEAHPTGRTERFR
-418 VRRGESIEARLVHP
+418 VRRAGESIEARLVHP
-432 RDFDASRRYPL
+432 PDFDASQRYPL

-458 FSALHQ
+458 FSPLHQ
-464 VFAGAGF
+464 VLAGAGF

-496 GGEDYL
+496 GGDDYL

-514 PYVDEERLGLH
+514 PYVDEARLGLH

-536 IVGHSER
+536 IVGHSDR

-577 PQENFDHYVERS
+577 PQDNFDHYVERS

-616 SEELYVALKR
+616 SEEFYVALKR

-639 SHLFLRGGHAA
+639 SHLFLRTGHAS
-650 LRTEYYDRSVAWLQR
+650 LRKEYYDRSVAWLQH

>member
-1 MALDAPEEGT
+1 MAQPAPST
-11 VPEAAPQPRPFD
+11 VPPPRPFD
-23 SSFVID
+23 SDFVLD
-29 LPSVGSPSI
+29 MPSVGSPSI
-38 RPGDGAVAYVVTRVD
+38 RPGDGAVAYVVSRVD
-53 RETLASESHI
+53 RETLAGGSHI
-63 ERVAFGGG
+63 ERVPFGGG
-71 GARRL
+71 AARPL
-76 TEGPRDGS
+76 TSGPRDGS
-84 PRWSPDG
+84 PSWSPDG
-91 GTLAFVRREEDEP
+91 STLAFLRREEEGAPQIWLLP
-104 AQLWLQPADGGE
+104 AEGGE
-116 ATPLTSLRGGVAEF
+116 AAPLTSLRGGVAEF
-130 AWAPNGTTLYCTSDV
+130 VWSPDGATLYCTSDV
-145 DPDALAASEER
+145 DPDALPASAER
-156 DPPLPRVREVHEI
+156 EPPLPRVREVHEI

-182 RRQIYAVPASGGRAR
+182 RRQIFAVAAAGGRAR

-220 ASDRSRRRHE
+220 ASDRSRRRQE
-230 RAPWGAELCVML
+230 REPWGAELCVMP
-242 AEGGRV
+242 AGGGRV
-248 RRFARDVVAVGGI
+248 RRLARDVVAVGGI
-261 VWRPGRAPGE
+261 AWQPGCAPGE

-284 WQRYVYLLDLAS
+284 WQRYLYLLDLGS
-296 GECRRLTDDS
+296 DECRRLTDDS
-306 IDPQTGFFPI
+306 MDPQTGFFPI
-316 APPPPLVWREDRVLF
+316 APAPPLVWHEERVLF

-337 ASGIYAVTPSGDLE
+337 ASGVYAATPSGE
-351 AVRARREI
+351 VEPVRARREL
-359 IGGLDATAE
+359 IGGLDATPD
-368 GERLAF
+368 GERLAL
-374 VASSP
+374 VASN
-379 RVAPQV
+379 ATTTPQV
-385 RTLDLRAGR
+385 RTLDLRSGR
-394 GRAVTRAGADY
+394 GRVVASAGPGY
-405 LAAHPPGRTERFR
+405 LEAHPPGRTERFR
-418 VRRGESIEARLVHP
+418 VRRAGESIEARLVHP
-432 RDFDASRRYPL
+432 PDFDASRRYPL

-458 FSALHQ
+458 FSPLHQ
-464 VFAGAGF
+464 VLAGAGF

-502 DLLAAVDAACRR
+502 DLLAAVDVACRR
-514 PYVDEERLGLH
+514 PYVDEQRLGLH

-536 IVGHSER
+536 IVGHSDR

-577 PQENFDHYVERS
+577 PQDNFDHYVERS
-589 PLTYADRVTTPVLL
+589 PLSYADRVTTPVLL

-639 SHLFLRGGHAA
+639 SHLFLRSGHAS
-650 LRTEYYDRSVAWLQR
+650 LRKEYYDRSVAWLQQ

>member
-1 MALDAPEEGT
+1 MPQ
-11 VPEAAPQPRPFD
+11 PAARPRPFD
-23 SSFVID
+23 SSFVLD
-29 LPSVGSPSI
+29 LPSAGSPAI

-53 RETLASESHI
+53 RETLATESHI
-63 ERVAFGGG
+63 ERAPFGGG
-71 GARRL
+71 TARRV
-76 TEGPRDGS
+76 TDGPRDAS

-91 GTLAFVRREEDEP
+91 GTLAFVRREEEEP
-104 AQLWLQPADGGE
+104 PQLWLQPAGGGE

-130 AWAPNGTTLYCTSDV
+130 VWSPDGSTLYCTSDV
-145 DPDALAASEER
+145 DPDTLPASVER

-182 RRQIYAVPASGGRAR
+182 SRQIYAAPAAGGRAR

-207 ALAVSPDGAALAF
+207 ALAVSPDGATIAF
-220 ASDRSRRRHE
+220 ASDRSRKRHE
-230 RAPWGAELCVML
+230 RAPWGAELCVMP

-248 RRFARDVVAVGGI
+248 QRFARAVVAVGGI
-261 VWRPGRAPGE
+261 AWRPGRAPGE

-284 WQRYVYLLDLAS
+284 WQRYVYLLDLGS
-296 GECRRLTDDS
+296 GECRRLTNDS

-316 APPPPLVWREDRVLF
+316 APAPPLVWRDDRVLF

-337 ASGIYAVTPSGDLE
+337 ASGIYSVTPSGELE
-351 AVRARREI
+351 AVRARREL
-359 IGGLDATAE
+359 IGGLDATTD
-368 GERLAF
+368 GDWLAF
-374 VASSP
+374 AASKATA
-379 RVAPQV
+379 APQV

-394 GRAVTRAGADY
+394 GRAVTRVGADY
-405 LAAHPPGRTERFR
+405 LAAHQPGHTERFR
-418 VRRGESIEARLVHP
+418 VRRAGESIEARLVHP
-432 RDFDASRRYPL
+432 PDFDASRRYPL

-458 FSALHQ
+458 FSPLHQ
-464 VFAGAGF
+464 VIAGAGF

-536 IVGHSER
+536 IVGHSDR

-626 RGKTVEFARFPGC
+626 RGKPVEFARFPGC
-639 SHLFLRGGHAA
+639 SHLFLRSGHAT
-650 LRTEYYDRSVAWLQR
+650 LRKEYYDRSVAWLQR
-665 WLTP
+665 WLAS